1 MFFRVKLF
9 IVLLSAWI
17 YAFVGTYTV
26 YANHTT
32 PEPLTHH
39 GYSYR
44 SCVSSLDADGD
55 SIFTPP
61 VYVPYD
67 NRFDPNYTVECQPT
81 GYPVYR
87 QGICEMFPN
96 YVPAFG
102 SYIIDPTAPNC
113 TAGSDERVH
122 AYVCDKTVTG
132 GNPWSG
138 CGSSANYV
146 FKANSGTNLSM
157 GALASAKESDT
168 GTGLECGTTVQLD
181 IFNTSCTDAMI
192 AEHYSVETVHADKYI
207 KDSNGNVLYDP
218 SYDPV
223 YFPKDANGNPTF
235 CLAKDAF
242 VWYTG
247 SCEEPV
253 NEYGLIGRWDDAT
266 CDAISFWAG
275 DPDYPDKPVYIQVYD
290 GVPWKEG
297 RLVSEGYANQ
307 PSGSESCKLLMEKN
321 ASWNSS
327 VFNPN
332 LCDDVCDAGVNPA
345 LYDPFNPY
353 CMHGYSFP
361 TPGPDDPINLKDNK
375 KYSIW
380 PFGWDHPFDPTQVP
394 TNLRDLYDYNK
405 IYDKLR
411 PRDIKCAPVPPLR
424 DIQGFI
430 WEVDSETSCP
440 ADPDTFNYKANRI
453 QSDEVIGGDSGVT
466 LDVTG
471 FSPGVTDKP
480 WDPNSANYNYK
491 IDDVPYNADDP
502 TLSLC
507 TNEFK
512 PAGQTS
518 FKYELSCVHTQNNS
532 EVFTP
537 GSNCT
542 FFDLGLYDPNT
553 INLGYR
559 LVYDGLGWF
568 TTVGGGVY
576 AGADN
581 GIGTDSLTVFL
592 PYEDDVATSYSNKL
606 ITSDGIL
613 YSVRNFSAQDSGS
626 VNQVSATNTFVSNI
640 QATESWPNAFTFDPP
655 AHAIEITDCESAFFG
670 ELSPENIYYTSIDCV
685 NDALI
690 ASSSLDGKYL
700 IDNIP
705 PSEVVVV
712 YVTPGVSDVLRF
724 ETNFVSANNRRLM
737 FIVDGAVHIARE
749 VGYPVLDGDP
759 TIDQTPNI
767 QAAII
772 ASGDIDFEGTQNPNP
787 NADPDITVIVEGPL
801 VNGGVL
807 NPSINFRR
815 DRGESNVYPSVVVR
829 YNPIYIK
836 SLTTLENDFEGDD
849 FTGLSNI
856 DLTWEVLN

>member
-1 MFFRVKLF
+1 M
-9 IVLLSAWI
+9 
-17 YAFVGTYTV
+17 
-26 YANHTT
+26 
-32 PEPLTHH
+32 
-39 GYSYR
+39 
-44 SCVSSLDADGD
+44 
-55 SIFTPP
+55 
-61 VYVPYD
+61 
-67 NRFDPNYTVECQPT
+67 
-81 GYPVYR
+81 
-87 QGICEMFPN
+87 
-96 YVPAFG
+96 
-102 SYIIDPTAPNC
+102 YIL
-113 TAGSDERVH
+113 
-122 AYVCDKTVTG
+122 KTI
-132 GNPWSG
+132 
-138 CGSSANYV
+138 
-146 FKANSGTNLSM
+146 L
-157 GALASAKESDT
+157 
-168 GTGLECGTTVQLD
+168 
-181 IFNTSCTDAMI
+181 
-192 AEHYSVETVHADKYI
+192 
-207 KDSNGNVLYDP
+207 
-218 SYDPV
+218 
-223 YFPKDANGNPTF
+223 
-235 CLAKDAF
+235 
-242 VWYTG
+242 
-247 SCEEPV
+247 
-253 NEYGLIGRWDDAT
+253 
-266 CDAISFWAG
+266 
-275 DPDYPDKPVYIQVYD
+275 
-290 GVPWKEG
+290 
-297 RLVSEGYANQ
+297 
-307 PSGSESCKLLMEKN
+307 
-321 ASWNSS
+321 
-327 VFNPN
+327 
-332 LCDDVCDAGVNPA
+332 
-345 LYDPFNPY
+345 
-353 CMHGYSFP
+353 
-361 TPGPDDPINLKDNK
+361 
-375 KYSIW
+375 
-380 PFGWDHPFDPTQVP
+380 
-394 TNLRDLYDYNK
+394 
-405 IYDKLR
+405 
-411 PRDIKCAPVPPLR
+411 
-424 DIQGFI
+424 
-430 WEVDSETSCP
+430 
-440 ADPDTFNYKANRI
+440 
-453 QSDEVIGGDSGVT
+453 
-466 LDVTG
+466 
-471 FSPGVTDKP
+471 
-480 WDPNSANYNYK
+480 
-491 IDDVPYNADDP
+491 
-502 TLSLC
+502 
-507 TNEFK
+507 
-512 PAGQTS
+512 
-518 FKYELSCVHTQNNS
+518 

-724 ETNFVSANNRRLM
+724 ETDFVSANNRRLM

-801 VNGGVL
+801 VNGGEL